1 MRGMQ
6 KLKTRHLRTLHAAA
20 RPDYRYGLPPI
31 REKGASC
38 VSKVAHEE
46 KAPAESQ
53 RGGHFLVRR
62 VVASIEVVIW
72 RRGEYE

>member
-1 MRGMQ
+1 MG
-6 KLKTRHLRTLHAAA
+6 
-20 RPDYRYGLPPI
+20 YPPI
-31 REKGASC
+31 RQKGASC

-72 RRGEYE
+72 RRGEYEWMCDTETIAERFSLSTVR

>member
-1 MRGMQ
+1 MR
-6 KLKTRHLRTLHAAA
+6 
-20 RPDYRYGLPPI
+20 RPGRIINMGYPPI
-31 REKGASC
+31 RHKGASC

-46 KAPAESQ
+46 KAPAEGQ

-72 RRGEYE
+72 RRGEYEWMCDTETIAKRFSL